1 MQAGQGRAG
10 TSDRVSEYDLRSRR
24 LDCEHPVM
32 RRCPNLYLISAFPL
46 LPPVSQ
52 VREEMVGA
60 GQAIVDS
67 HGSTHA
73 PRLLPLF
80 ESFLERGAGAAT
92 GLDEGQYDLVGKRKG
107 GGMESP
113 ILSCLLS
120 VVSMLPST
128 MSGSSD
134 SCGCLSLHEPQRGCQ
149 GCMQGHK
156 GVTDGS

>member
-1 MQAGQGRAG
+1 MDASRAGQGRAGPGRAGQGRAG

-92 GLDEGQYDLVGKRKG
+92 GLDEGQYDLVGKRG
-107 GGMESP
+107 VGAWSLPYFMST
-113 ILSCLLS
+113 
-120 VVSMLPST
+120 VS
-128 MSGSSD
+128 GE
-134 SCGCLSLHEPQRGCQ
+134 H
-149 GCMQGHK
+149 
-156 GVTDGS
+156 VTLNNVRQQ